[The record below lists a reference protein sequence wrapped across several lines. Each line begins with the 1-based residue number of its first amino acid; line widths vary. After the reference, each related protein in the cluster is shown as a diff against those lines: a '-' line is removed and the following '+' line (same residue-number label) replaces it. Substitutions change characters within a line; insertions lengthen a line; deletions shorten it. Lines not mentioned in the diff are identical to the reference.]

1 MEINLIPVKF
11 TCPFCKKPKVTF
23 VDANKLDD
31 IENRTMPIQ
40 KILPERYFSSSYRE
54 IFVSNICSDCMEKTF
69 GDPVEEHIDADMDDQ
84 EAQAIAKSDIYKMYD
99 RYYQS
104 IDN

>member
-11 TCPFCKKPKVTF
+11 TCPFCKKPKITF
-23 VDANKLDD
+23 VDADKLDD

-54 IFVSNICSDCMEKTF
+54 IFVSNICSSCMELTF
-69 GDPVEEHIDADMDDQ
+69 GDPVEDCIDADVDNHEEMSN
-84 EAQAIAKSDIYKMYD
+84 AKSDIFKMWNN
-99 RYYQS
+99 YYADS
-104 IDN
+104 E